1 MLWGQRDRILI
12 AADVEEALLLK
23 ATGLGGKALRARAMK
38 TIFKDATFIFIYQSL
53 KQCCVARNFCRFN
66 FSPMQRHSLL
76 LKQRKETCSII
87 VFYYWRAECES
98 EGHDHIGQKKEV
110 NLLESIAIFSEI
122 AILINSL
129 CSVSHRKINYLYGF
143 LKQLL
148 TFTSNTY
155 SAFRIITSM
164 LTTVNIGFCYDE
176 QLNTIDVVSLIDKF
190 DRNSGN
196 FENTT

>member
-1 MLWGQRDRILI
+1 
-12 AADVEEALLLK
+12 
-23 ATGLGGKALRARAMK
+23 MK

-66 FSPMQRHSLL
+66 FSPMQRHYLL

-87 VFYYWRAECES
+87 ALYYWRVECES
-98 EGHDHIGQKKEV
+98 EGLDHIRQKKEV
-110 NLLESIAIFSEI
+110 NLLESIDIFSEI

-129 CSVSHRKINYLYGF
+129 CSVTHRKINYLYGF

-176 QLNTIDVVSLIDKF
+176 QLNTIDVVSLIDNWVWPQLWKF
-190 DRNSGN
+190 WKYNLTSQSLPQSRALVP
-196 FENTT
+196 

>member
-1 MLWGQRDRILI
+1 M
-12 AADVEEALLLK
+12 
-23 ATGLGGKALRARAMK
+23 
-38 TIFKDATFIFIYQSL
+38 
-53 KQCCVARNFCRFN
+53 
-66 FSPMQRHSLL
+66 
-76 LKQRKETCSII
+76 
-87 VFYYWRAECES
+87 FYYWRAECES